1 MSGTKQGYRPPF
13 KKAVFVTFSKHL
25 ENGAMRFRLA
35 ALVGAALLCV
45 PTLAQ
50 AREASV
56 FYHLGRILLIS
67 VFGAPSGYSDELKN

>member
-1 MSGTKQGYRPPF
+1 MSGTKQGYRPPL
-13 KKAVFVTFSKHL
+13 KKAVFVSFSKHL

-35 ALVGAALLCV
+35 ALLGAALLCV
-45 PTLAQ
+45 STFAQ

-56 FYHLGRILLIS
+56 LSRLGGILIIS

>member
-1 MSGTKQGYRPPF
+1 
-13 KKAVFVTFSKHL
+13 
-25 ENGAMRFRLA
+25 MRFRLA

-45 PTLAQ
+45 PTFAQ